1 MQYSVP
7 QFVEVEDK
15 ILPHLTIKQFLV
27 LVGCGILGLIY
38 WGIFGVGPVFFVLF
52 ILTLMIF
59 VPIAFIKFNGRPIMA
74 NLPGLIHYFSTP
86 KQRIFIRAA
95 GPTLHQKHKELEA
108 AETEGVP
115 EVPAES
121 RLKKLAYLLDEKAA
135 EEERL
140 LRTGEYSKKWLNE
153 V

>member
-7 QFVEVEDK
+7 QFVDVEDM

-38 WGIFGVGPVFFVLF
+38 WGIFGVGPIFFVLL

-74 NLPGLIHYFSTP
+74 NLPGLVRYFSTP
-86 KQRIFIRAA
+86 KQRVFIRAA
-95 GPTLHQKHKELEA
+95 GLVLHQKSTQSQIGQTEA
-108 AETEGVP
+108 MP
-115 EVPAES
+115 EALPES

-135 EEERL
+135 EEDRL